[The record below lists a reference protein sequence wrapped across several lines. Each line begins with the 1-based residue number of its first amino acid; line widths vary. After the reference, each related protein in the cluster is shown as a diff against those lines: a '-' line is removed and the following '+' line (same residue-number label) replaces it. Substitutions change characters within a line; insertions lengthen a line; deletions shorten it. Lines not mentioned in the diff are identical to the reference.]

1 MNVSVTRKYRFSASH
16 RLHTDALTRED
27 NARVFGKCNNSFGH
41 GHDYELNVRV
51 RGRVDA
57 KTGLLIQI
65 EDLDQYVDNRVLHR
79 FANRYINI
87 DVPEF
92 EEACAH
98 DRKHGFRHCA
108 TSPKR
113 LGQHFGVNGPKLSGI
128 EIQETARNGFEL
140 RIGELRPKVPRTS
153 IAGNADASAPEKP
166 RRK

>member
-27 NARVFGKCNNSFGH
+27 NARVFGKCNNLFGH

-92 EEACAH
+92 ESLCP
-98 DRKHGFRHCA
+98 R
-108 TSPKR
+108 PKTWFSSLR
-113 LGQHFGVNGPKLSGI
+113 NFSKKAGTNTFGVNGPKLSGI

-140 RIGELRPKVPRTS
+140 RIRGTP
-153 IAGNADASAPEKP
+153 A
-166 RRK
+166 